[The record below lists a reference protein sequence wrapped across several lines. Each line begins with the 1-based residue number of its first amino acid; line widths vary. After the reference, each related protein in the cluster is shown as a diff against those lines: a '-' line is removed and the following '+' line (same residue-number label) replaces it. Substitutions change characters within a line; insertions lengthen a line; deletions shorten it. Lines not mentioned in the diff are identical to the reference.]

1 MIGIDLFSGA
11 GGMSLGAAQAGID
24 VLFAVES
31 DPNAVS
37 TYSKNHL
44 ETKVYCHDIRGLAL
58 DTLKE
63 LFKTRHA
70 TVVFGGPPCQGFS
83 YSNLR
88 TRSSD
93 NPENWLFLE
102 FVRVVRGLRPDWV
115 VFENVR
121 GIVNTANGIFLD
133 EVVPRIEKVGYTVS

>member
-11 GGMSLGAAQAGID
+11 GGMSLGAIQAGID
-24 VLFAVES
+24 VVVAVES
-31 DPNAVS
+31 DPHAVC
-37 TYSKNHL
+37 TYSKNHPD
-44 ETKVYCHDIRGLAL
+44 TKVYSNDIRRLTARK
-58 DTLKE
+58 LKSMVE
-63 LFKTRHA
+63 TPTG

-88 TRSSD
+88 TRLPD

-102 FVRVVRGLRPDWV
+102 FIRIVRSIRPDWV

-121 GIVNTANGIFLD
+121 GIMN
-133 EVVPRIEKVGYTVS
+133 KKSVGSVLYFI